1 MAIRAIRAAVYFGE
15 TRLDV
20 YVLTLVAYA
29 AVAALVLLGLSM
41 RNSSLGYAD
50 SEHAHATG
58 QEG

>member
-1 MAIRAIRAAVYFGE
+1 M
-15 TRLDV
+15 

-58 QEG
+58 HEG